1 MIIDDDTDII
11 TTFKFG
17 IENATKRISV
27 DTYND
32 PIIVL
37 LDFQPNFYDLSQID
51 INMPY
56 IDGFQ
61 LSECYVLFPTEDCF
75 NSVAGISVETYL

>member
-1 MIIDDDTDII
+1 MIIGDDTDII

-32 PIIVL
+32 PTYWQFYL
-37 LDFQPNFYDLSQID
+37 LQKLLQWYMVQIT
-51 INMPY
+51 
-56 IDGFQ
+56 
-61 LSECYVLFPTEDCF
+61 LWVK
-75 NSVAGISVETYL
+75 YLMHYRM

>member
-32 PIIVL
+32 P
-37 LDFQPNFYDLSQID
+37 
-51 INMPY
+51 
-56 IDGFQ
+56 
-61 LSECYVLFPTEDCF
+61 
-75 NSVAGISVETYL
+75 TY